1 MKLALRLQLGV
12 LLVGAAVTYM
22 ATWNIYMNR
31 AKRVESGNKSSPRQ
45 PSSCHPA
52 RSVVFLK
59 MHKAGSS
66 TVFNILL
73 RYAAEEGLILA
84 LPNSAAHFQHS
95 TSTLFDPQKLLNLS
109 VAGMQPSL
117 VAMHMR
123 MDREALLSVMLT
135 ETRFVT
141 IMRRPVDLF
150 RSLYDYYA
158 LQRHFGDEPLEEFVF
173 NDDHVRALQ
182 ETRFAGNLGFNQM
195 AFDLGMH
202 PADFD
207 DHDKV
212 EELISTVES
221 TFDVVMVAE
230 RFTESLVLLRKK
242 LCLPSLR
249 SVVAFRKN
257 ALQNRTTLTP
267 RVAARLAQLNAAD
280 TRIYEHFARRLQSQ
294 LHALGAQSV
303 ASEVAR
309 IEAATRHWLE
319 RCVESTT
326 TGRRVVG
333 HRLREGM
340 DYDATCHR
348 LALSEIEFTKE
359 LRWAQTRLARQ
370 RTGFFYH

>member
-1 MKLALRLQLGV
+1 
-12 LLVGAAVTYM
+12 
-22 ATWNIYMNR
+22 
-31 AKRVESGNKSSPRQ
+31 
-45 PSSCHPA
+45 
-52 RSVVFLK
+52 
-59 MHKAGSS
+59 MH
-66 TVFNILL
+66 
-73 RYAAEEGLILA
+73 
-84 LPNSAAHFQHS
+84 
-95 TSTLFDPQKLLNLS
+95 
-109 VAGMQPSL
+109 PSL

-123 MDREALLSVMLT
+123 MDREALLSVMLN

-173 NDDHVRALQ
+173 NEDHVRFLQ

-195 AFDLGMH
+195 AFDLGMNQ
-202 PADFD
+202 ADFENR
-207 DHDKV
+207 DKV
-212 EELISTVES
+212 DELISTVES

-242 LCLPSLR
+242 LCLPNLR
-249 SVVAFRKN
+249 SVIAFRKN

-280 TRIYEHFARRLQSQ
+280 TYIYEHFARRLERQ
-294 LHALGAQSV
+294 LQALGVQHV
-303 ASEVAR
+303 ASEVAH
-309 IEAATRHWLE
+309 IEATTRRWLE

-326 TGRRVVG
+326 TGRRVVA

-340 DYDATCHR
+340 DYDPVCHR

-359 LRWAQTRLARQ
+359 LRWTQTRLARQ

>member
-22 ATWNIYMNR
+22 ATWSIRMNR
-31 AKRVESGNKSSPRQ
+31 AKRAESGNNSSPLQ

-84 LPNSAAHFQHS
+84 LPNSAAQFQHS
-95 TSTLFDPQKLLNLS
+95 TSKLFDPQK
-109 VAGMQPSL
+109 
-117 VAMHMR
+117 
-123 MDREALLSVMLT
+123 
-135 ETRFVT
+135 
-141 IMRRPVDLF
+141 
-150 RSLYDYYA
+150 
-158 LQRHFGDEPLEEFVF
+158 RHFGDEPLEEFLF

-212 EELISTVES
+212 DELISTVES

-267 RVAARLAQLNAAD
+267 RVVARLAQLNAAD

-309 IEAATRHWLE
+309 IEATTRRWLA

-326 TGRRVVG
+326 TGRRVVA